1 MVNPEFKDILFN
13 TIKNISDVSNNP
25 NIKNY
30 CGKNLEIEIVDYIEN
45 NFFSWN
51 QNLISD
57 NKILLANLKSDK
69 QTSLKIDLKNHRQ
82 CCDMA
87 LLYLLF
93 HDPKIMQQNYYVD
106 DAKQKLFDNFEK
118 TRLLLN
124 IAKQYL
130 GITKNIFSKI
140 NDDIVDC
147 QDDLDLIALLPLK
160 DIFNDWKYALTSLK
174 VRDFEQKLDANLV
187 NKINQLAAKSDDQES
202 FAKLSQEIIE
212 LFLRPKDIDNKESG
226 AKNQNQG
233 LKLDSDNFDLKQD
246 SQAIVDDNKKE
257 LKTGKKKAVLAEIEI
272 KEIKLSDEAG
282 TKKIESQDLEDIK
295 KIEFVDGYKIFS
307 NKFDEIV
314 FPAKLLTKS
323 ELESLRLGL
332 DMKLQTL
339 NIISKRLILKLK
351 KKLLAKKYLP
361 LEYSQ
366 SEGVL
371 NRKKLTQMILEPSSP
386 DIWQNFKLHDYQDA
400 IVAILIDNSGSMRGS
415 PITMS
420 ALASEIIAATLE
432 KFSIKSE
439 ILGFT
444 TCDWRGG
451 KSRKLWESLGSKSNP
466 GRLNDLRHIV
476 YKSANQNFKKSK
488 INLGLMLKD
497 GILKENIDSEALLWA
512 KSRLMQSK
520 QTRKILIV
528 ISDGAPIDDSTT
540 TNNDNENILTDHL
553 SKVISKI
560 EKQSKI
566 ELVGIGI
573 GHDVGQFYKNSIVI
587 KNPDELGDVM
597 IEKIT
602 KLL

>member
-30 CGKNLEIEIVDYIEN
+30 CGKNLEIEIVDNIEN

-51 QNLISD
+51 QNLING

-69 QTSLKIDLKNHRQ
+69 KTSLKIDLKNHRQ

-140 NDDIVDC
+140 NDDIFDC

-160 DIFNDWKYALTSLK
+160 DIFNDWKYALTSSK

-246 SQAIVDDNKKE
+246 SQAIADNNKKE
-257 LKTGKKKAVLAEIEI
+257 LKTGKKKATLAEIEI
-272 KEIKLSDEAG
+272 KEIKVSDEAG
-282 TKKIESQDLEDIK
+282 AKKIISKDLEDRK

-400 IVAILIDNSGSMRGS
+400 IVAILIDNSGSMRGT
-415 PITMS
+415 PIVMS
-420 ALASEIIAATLE
+420 AMAAE
-432 KFSIKSE
+432 A
-439 ILGFT
+439 
-444 TCDWRGG
+444 
-451 KSRKLWESLGSKSNP
+451 P
-466 GRLNDLRHIV
+466 
-476 YKSANQNFKKSK
+476 SAPRSS
-488 INLGLMLKD
+488 ML
-497 GILKENIDSEALLWA
+497 
-512 KSRLMQSK
+512 
-520 QTRKILIV
+520 
-528 ISDGAPIDDSTT
+528 
-540 TNNDNENILTDHL
+540 
-553 SKVISKI
+553 
-560 EKQSKI
+560 
-566 ELVGIGI
+566 
-573 GHDVGQFYKNSIVI
+573 
-587 KNPDELGDVM
+587 PDA
-597 IEKIT
+597 
-602 KLL
+602 

>member
-1 MVNPEFKDILFN
+1 
-13 TIKNISDVSNNP
+13 
-25 NIKNY
+25 
-30 CGKNLEIEIVDYIEN
+30 
-45 NFFSWN
+45 
-51 QNLISD
+51 
-57 NKILLANLKSDK
+57 
-69 QTSLKIDLKNHRQ
+69 
-82 CCDMA
+82 
-87 LLYLLF
+87 
-93 HDPKIMQQNYYVD
+93 
-106 DAKQKLFDNFEK
+106 
-118 TRLLLN
+118 
-124 IAKQYL
+124 
-130 GITKNIFSKI
+130 
-140 NDDIVDC
+140 
-147 QDDLDLIALLPLK
+147 
-160 DIFNDWKYALTSLK
+160 
-174 VRDFEQKLDANLV
+174 
-187 NKINQLAAKSDDQES
+187 
-202 FAKLSQEIIE
+202 
-212 LFLRPKDIDNKESG
+212 
-226 AKNQNQG
+226 
-233 LKLDSDNFDLKQD
+233 
-246 SQAIVDDNKKE
+246 
-257 LKTGKKKAVLAEIEI
+257 
-272 KEIKLSDEAG
+272 
-282 TKKIESQDLEDIK
+282 
-295 KIEFVDGYKIFS
+295 
-307 NKFDEIV
+307 
-314 FPAKLLTKS
+314 
-323 ELESLRLGL
+323 
-332 DMKLQTL
+332 
-339 NIISKRLILKLK
+339 LILKLK

-371 NRKKLTQMILEPSSP
+371 NRKKLTQIILEPSSP

-415 PITMS
+415 PIIMS

-444 TCDWRGG
+444 TSDWRGG
-451 KSRKLWESLGSKSNP
+451 KSRKLWESLGSKGNP

-512 KSRLMQSK
+512 KSRLMQCK

-540 TNNDNENILTDHL
+540 TNNNNENILTDHL

>member
-1 MVNPEFKDILFN
+1 M
-13 TIKNISDVSNNP
+13 
-25 NIKNY
+25 
-30 CGKNLEIEIVDYIEN
+30 
-45 NFFSWN
+45 
-51 QNLISD
+51 
-57 NKILLANLKSDK
+57 
-69 QTSLKIDLKNHRQ
+69 
-82 CCDMA
+82 
-87 LLYLLF
+87 
-93 HDPKIMQQNYYVD
+93 
-106 DAKQKLFDNFEK
+106 
-118 TRLLLN
+118 
-124 IAKQYL
+124 
-130 GITKNIFSKI
+130 
-140 NDDIVDC
+140 
-147 QDDLDLIALLPLK
+147 PLK
-160 DIFNDWKYALTSLK
+160 DIFNDWKYALTSSK

-246 SQAIVDDNKKE
+246 SQAIADNNKKE
-257 LKTGKKKAVLAEIEI
+257 LKTGKKKATLAEIEI
-272 KEIKLSDEAG
+272 KEIKVSDEAG
-282 TKKIESQDLEDIK
+282 AKKIISKDLEDRK